1 LEEDNPMEI
10 ETGRLLLRDYR
21 IEDWERV
28 HIYGAEP
35 IFSKYESWGPNT
47 IEGTQRFIA
56 DMVAQSQTRPRYKF
70 DLAVCLKDSALLIGG
85 CGIRREAPES
95 AIATLGWAVNPSFQA
110 KGYATEAAM
119 ALIRYGFTELGLS
132 IIVATCDVRNTASF
146 KVMEKLGMKRVGLLE
161 KERQQKG
168 IMRDTLRYEI
178 SK

>member
-1 LEEDNPMEI
+1 
-10 ETGRLLLRDYR
+10 
-21 IEDWERV
+21 
-28 HIYGAEP
+28 
-35 IFSKYESWGPNT
+35 
-47 IEGTQRFIA
+47 
-56 DMVAQSQTRPRYKF
+56 
-70 DLAVCLKDSALLIGG
+70 
-85 CGIRREAPES
+85 
-95 AIATLGWAVNPSFQA
+95 
-110 KGYATEAAM
+110 M